1 MYDVAHAADFRITV
15 DVLDGSLVLAEAIL
29 KCLDGDLQPDLAGK
43 LEAIRNRLCGP
54 VNAPRH
60 SLNRMLFDPFAE
72 LRFRE
77 ADHPK

>member
-1 MYDVAHAADFRITV
+1 
-15 DVLDGSLVLAEAIL
+15 LAEAIL
-29 KCLDGDLQPDLAGK
+29 KRLDGGLQTDLVTK
-43 LEAIRNRLCGP
+43 LEAIRNRLGGS

-60 SLNRMLFDPFAE
+60 SLNRMLFDAFAE